1 MITLKDARDK
11 AAILTKSKIPAVLSL
26 HHWKNIGVI
35 SGVVDYSIDDK
46 TGGKS
51 GLYPDYV
58 VIEIATAAELRKEIT
73 LKKIGEVRAAIIE
86 KLKDQD
92 KDLEDIASIG
102 SGAGMDIISEKSLE
116 EVGLINLDYQE
127 LLMFKLMDTYIRTF
141 WKMRN
146 KLFNQSK
153 EVENNGDTIRSEKV

>member
-11 AAILTKSKIPAVLSL
+11 AAILTKSKIPAALSL

-51 GLYPDYV
+51 GLYPDHV

-102 SGAGMDIISEKSLE
+102 SDAGLDIISEKSLE
-116 EVGLINLDYQE
+116 EVELINLDYQD
-127 LLMFKLMDTYIRTF
+127 LLVLKLMDTYIRTF
-141 WKMRN
+141 CKMRN